1 MPIQRFR
8 YGYERGSVLLMV
20 LIMFILVS
28 FLSIAAVDLG
38 LMEVKSSH
46 YDFEAG
52 QAQQAADAGVDWGL
66 EKIYA
71 ELTLPANLAIASLP
85 SRLICSNQTMYLNVD
100 DKTCDISI
108 GEVINKTSPS
118 TAEGL
123 CTYEFTS
130 TGIFEGACKKL
141 TVQATY
147 YFTGGYTYINA
158 FGATSFM
165 PREYQNR
172 GEIIYYQNSK

>member
-1 MPIQRFR
+1 M
-8 YGYERGSVLLMV
+8 LTV

-28 FLSIAAVDLG
+28 LLGVSALELG
-38 LMEVKSSH
+38 LMEVKSCH
-46 YDFEAG
+46 YDNEAG

-66 EKIYA
+66 EQIYA
-71 ELTLPANLAIASLP
+71 ELILPANLIITSLP
-85 SRLICSNQTMYLNVD
+85 SRLICSNQTMYLNVG
-100 DKTCDISI
+100 DKNCEVRI
-108 GEVINKTSPS
+108 GEVINITSLS
-118 TAEGL
+118 GAAGT

-147 YFTGGYTYINA
+147 YFAGGYTFTDIDGNV
-158 FGATSFM
+158 SFM

-172 GEIIYYQNSK
+172 GEIIYYQTSI